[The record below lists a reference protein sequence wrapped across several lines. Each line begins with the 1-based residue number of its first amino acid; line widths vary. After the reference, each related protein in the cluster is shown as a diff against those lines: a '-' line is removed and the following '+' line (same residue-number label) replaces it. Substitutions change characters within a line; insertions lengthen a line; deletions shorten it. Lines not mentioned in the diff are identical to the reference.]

1 MKVLC
6 KHCQLTCKKIGLVN
20 CSKYSAIADKPQQLK
35 AAINKAYKGG
45 DYKKAEELTE
55 ELFRFNNG

>member
-20 CSKYSAIADKPQQLK
+20 CDKYSAIADKPQQLK
-35 AAINKAYKGG
+35 AAINMAYKEG

>member
-6 KHCQLTCKKIGLVN
+6 KHCQLTCKKTGLVN
-20 CSKYSAIADKPQQLK
+20 CDKYSAIADKPQQLK
-35 AAINKAYKGG
+35 TAINKAYKED
-45 DYKKAEELTE
+45 DYKKGEELTE

>member
-1 MKVLC
+1 
-6 KHCQLTCKKIGLVN
+6 LVD
-20 CSKYSAIADKPQQLK
+20 CVKYSAIADKPQQLK
-35 AAINKAYKGG
+35 AAINKAYKAG